1 VARREA
7 GTRRFMPKAGVV
19 SLLAVASLAALAG
32 TARAELCDPATRI
45 CIVNPPTAASPWL
58 ASQLVQLR
66 LPAESNPAYSGAS
79 WTQPGVPE
87 AEYPHGLESGR
98 YPIKGKLQL
107 VEQGAPG
114 GTSLYQGMIEPGFD
128 SERPGN
134 NLFLPVDGTLTLS
147 VRSARADPGCECIK
161 EDIATFAGLPVM
173 SPVARFNWRLIRSG
187 KWFLAT
193 MSLEARTPLR
203 VSQILYVSGFDRKG
217 YDFFPLPLMK
227 RQLTGSGPLRIVQK
241 LSARY
246 VHNKCS
252 DYQRCTLY
260 VDGEMGSA
268 VESRLEDGHLSSLS
282 RPIVIRRR

>member
-1 VARREA
+1 
-7 GTRRFMPKAGVV
+7 M
-19 SLLAVASLAALAG
+19 SLLAAVSLAALTG
-32 TARAELCDPATRI
+32 VARAELCDPATRI

-58 ASQLVQLR
+58 PPQLVQLR
-66 LPAESNPAYSGAS
+66 LPAESNPTYSSAA
-79 WTQPGVPE
+79 WTQPGILG
-87 AEYPHGLESGR
+87 AEYPHSLETGR

-107 VEQGAPG
+107 VEQGTPG
-114 GTSLYQGMIEPGFD
+114 GTSLYQGMIEPGFG
-128 SERPGN
+128 SEQPGS

-161 EDIATFAGLPVM
+161 EDIATFVGLPVM
-173 SPVARFNWRLIRSG
+173 SPVARFNWRLVRSG

-203 VSQILYVSGFDRKG
+203 VTQIFYLSGFDGRG
-217 YDFFPLPLMK
+217 YDFLPLPLMK
-227 RQLTGSGPLRIVQK
+227 RQLTGAGSLRIVQK

-252 DYQRCTLY
+252 DYRRCKLY

-268 VESRLEDGHLSSLS
+268 AESRLEDGLLSSLS
-282 RPIVIRRR
+282 RPVVIRQ